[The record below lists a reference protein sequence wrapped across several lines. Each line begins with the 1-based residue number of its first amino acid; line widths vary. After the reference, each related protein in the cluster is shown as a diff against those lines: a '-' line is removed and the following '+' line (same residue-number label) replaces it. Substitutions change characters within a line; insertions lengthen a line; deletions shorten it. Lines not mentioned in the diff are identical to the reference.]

1 MNFIFFFYM
10 YAVIASFG
18 EFILE
23 GEYIWIF
30 FITLLIME
38 LYLTNRKHDII
49 LQACTV
55 PYHTLL

>member
-1 MNFIFFFYM
+1 M

-38 LYLTNRKHDII
+38 LYLTYRKNDII
-49 LQACTV
+49 LQSCTV
-55 PYHTLL
+55 PYYTLL